1 VLWQGAQPLL
11 LTLGVNVGNE
21 TVGVDMH
28 SLCIETL
35 TEIFKRADVISIG
48 AVRVV
53 VRTQALRAPAH
64 NAPVINRIDSRATKA
79 SAR

>member
-1 VLWQGAQPLL
+1 
-11 LTLGVNVGNE
+11 
-21 TVGVDMH
+21 MH
-28 SLCIETL
+28 SLCIKHL
-35 TEIFKRADVISIG
+35 AKLLKGADVISIG

-53 VRTQALRAPAH
+53 MGAQALRTPAH